1 MTIETDY
8 RKSKINLNTIDFD
21 NEIYISISDE
31 YVVLTYLN
39 INEAKQLIKFLQEQI
54 DTFNSNDIRRN
65 NS

>member
-54 DTFNSNDIRRN
+54 DTFNSNDIRRD

>member
-54 DTFNSNDIRRN
+54 DTFNSNDIRGD